1 MEDNMTSLHKQQFS
15 NTVVPDVW
23 IIEEELRRE
32 KERKKKESGETPY
45 EMPVQTP
52 QSWEYEPEKPKDP
65 SKKEGTMVV
74 IDL

>member
-1 MEDNMTSLHKQQFS
+1 MSDLNKQLFS

-32 KERKKKESGETPY
+32 KERKEKRSGETPY

-52 QSWEYEPEKPKDP
+52 QSWEYEPEKPKD
-65 SKKEGTMVV
+65 SGKKEGTMVV

>member
-1 MEDNMTSLHKQQFS
+1 MKPSKGFFFS

-32 KERKKKESGETPY
+32 RERQKQRKERLPL
-45 EMPVQTP
+45 EMPSKLPLTEEP
-52 QSWEYEPEKPKDP
+52 QKKNQPKKDT
-65 SKKEGTMVV
+65 EERGVVV

>member
-1 MEDNMTSLHKQQFS
+1 MTSLHKQQFS

-32 KERKKKESGETPY
+32 KERKKKEIGESPY

-52 QSWEYEPEKPKDP
+52 QEWEYEPEKPKDN